1 MDTEIA
7 GDLHDRSP
15 GRSARHRH
23 EPLIKPPSCLWH
35 NHSSIAHAS
44 TVLGELQPSFG
55 PLSSDRLYLLTADG
69 AVRWAG
75 RARPA
80 PSGPRIPERPPARS
94 PEKPDPAA
102 QRAPRAAASSAV
114 TARYSVS
121 RCTGGFS

>member
-55 PLSSDRLYLLTADG
+55 PLSPDRLYLLTADG

-75 RARPA
+75 RAGPGPTVRA
-80 PSGPRIPERPPARS
+80 SNASPSGRPRGHRRSRILQHSAPPAL
-94 PEKPDPAA
+94 PPA
-102 QRAPRAAASSAV
+102 
-114 TARYSVS
+114 
-121 RCTGGFS
+121 